1 MKWHTVLDRL
11 KSDNAAP
18 VEDSVMTASAKR
30 RVTADVIIL
39 TAGAAILIVLAYVGT
54 L

>member
-1 MKWHTVLDRL
+1 
-11 KSDNAAP
+11 
-18 VEDSVMTASAKR
+18 MTESAKM

-39 TAGAAILIVLAYVGT
+39 VLGLAILIVLAFVGA

>member
-1 MKWHTVLDRL
+1 
-11 KSDNAAP
+11 
-18 VEDSVMTASAKR
+18 MTTSAKR

-39 TAGAAILIVLAYVGT
+39 TTGAVILIVLAYVGA